1 MNYDIDAVKREL
13 LRCLA
18 PQSVAENRTLAD
30 YTTMKVG
37 GPAAL
42 FVSPAGT
49 SELFDALA
57 VAWHSDLPHI
67 VIGNGSN
74 IIFHDEGYDGIVIRL
89 GAGIDHVLIEGT
101 TVFSEAGALLA
112 DVAKKACDAGL
123 AGMEFASGIPGS
135 VGGAVFMNAGAYGGD
150 MAGIVHT
157 VSSLSSGGIAHDRRA
172 PELALGYRTSVFQQN
187 GETIYGVKFVL
198 KEGCRDEIQ
207 KTVGDY
213 AARRASKQPQG
224 VPSSGSFF
232 KRPEGHFAG
241 QLIEEARL
249 KGLSCGGA
257 RVSDLHAGFIIN
269 ADAATAQ
276 DIVDLMHIVQETVFE
291 RSGVLL
297 EPEVRLLNRDGTP
310 RL

>member
-101 TVFSEAGALLA
+101 TVFSGPALLA
-112 DVAKKACDAGL
+112 DVAACDAGL
-123 AGMEFASGIPGS
+123 ADGIASGIRRWR
-135 VGGAVFMNAGAYGGD
+135 AVFMNAGAHGG
-150 MAGIVHT
+150 T
-157 VSSLSSGGIAHDRRA
+157 W
-172 PELALGYRTSVFQQN
+172 P
-187 GETIYGVKFVL
+187 
-198 KEGCRDEIQ
+198 
-207 KTVGDY
+207 
-213 AARRASKQPQG
+213 ASCTQ
-224 VPSSGSFF
+224 
-232 KRPEGHFAG
+232 
-241 QLIEEARL
+241 
-249 KGLSCGGA
+249 
-257 RVSDLHAGFIIN
+257 
-269 ADAATAQ
+269 
-276 DIVDLMHIVQETVFE
+276 
-291 RSGVLL
+291 
-297 EPEVRLLNRDGTP
+297 
-310 RL
+310 